1 MTAVLPGVRR
11 AVTARRSGQFS
22 FTSRGGF
29 NPADGERVGM
39 SQATLD
45 DDELFEEAAG
55 EIRADVE
62 EALAAAREALP
73 ESDAVWDVEAENVL
87 GVLNGLRS
95 ALDLGEAPD
104 HLRDAKKW
112 YTMGERAEAFED
124 GEDLAEEIEEV
135 EALFSRI
142 EEARGSVSDLA
153 GTLPE
158 LRGELDAAHEDADEE
173 E

>member
-1 MTAVLPGVRR
+1 
-11 AVTARRSGQFS
+11 
-22 FTSRGGF
+22 
-29 NPADGERVGM
+29 M

-45 DDELFEEAAG
+45 DDELFQEAAN
-55 EIRADVE
+55 EIRDDVE

-73 ESDAVWDVEAENVL
+73 ESDAVWETEADNAL

-95 ALDLGEAPD
+95 ALELGEAPD

-124 GEDLAEEIEEV
+124 GTDLAEEIARV
-135 EALFSRI
+135 ESLFEKIATAR
-142 EEARGSVSDLA
+142 EAVSDLA

-158 LRGELDAAHEDADEE
+158 LRSELQTAHEGSGGDGDE
-173 E
+173 